1 MNEPNNLSKSRW
13 AYSCDDMSLDNGRA
27 TYLRNSLRQL
37 AIKSLYIPLLFSRT
51 IKSQNVPH
59 LRIIFYHSIFK
70 CDKNNFSEQLRFFC
84 DNYKVLPLTDALIK
98 AKNNQI
104 TEPTL
109 SITFDDGYLNNLTV
123 ASELLA
129 KHNIKACFYVTTDFI
144 SIDPSNISAIEEFCR
159 NRLFIGKPNQNMTW
173 DNLKTLAGSGHEI
186 GSHGISH
193 KSLRSLSDMDMT
205 AEIRDSKTIIENN
218 LNQSVRHFSIPF
230 GTNQHYSQSV
240 IDAVIKSKYESCVLG
255 IRGANLLYQNPY
267 KLRRDHCSANWS
279 VTEIKSHLMRSFLWP
294 KEI

>member
-1 MNEPNNLSKSRW
+1 MNDPNNPSKSKW
-13 AYSCDDMSLDNGRA
+13 AYSCDDMPLDNGHA

-37 AIKSLYIPLLFSRT
+37 AIRSLYIPLLLSRT

-59 LRIIFYHSIFK
+59 LRIIFYHSIFD

-98 AKNNQI
+98 AKNNRI

-129 KHNIKACFYVTTDFI
+129 KHNIKGCFYVTSDFI
-144 SIDPSNISAIEEFCR
+144 NIDPSDIYALEEFCR
-159 NRLFIGKPNQNMTW
+159 DRLFIRKPIQNMTW

-193 KSLRSLSDMDMT
+193 KSLTSLSHSDMT
-205 AEIRDSKTIIENN
+205 TEIQDSKSIIENN

-230 GTNQHYSQSV
+230 GTKQHYSQKV
-240 IDAVIKSKYESCVLG
+240 IDTVIKSEYESCVLG
-255 IRGANLLYQNPY
+255 IRGSNLLCQNPY